1 MTGGPWT
8 GSKVGVH
15 VLSSPPWNHIFRKK
29 TKLTFF
35 FNFVLERW
43 KYCHNQ
49 LSHSSSQCIR
59 QDYCLHMQ
67 MSTWQQYSH
76 CFLTLKTIVH
86 SQSSVCI
93 LHCLVVS
100 DHLAKRLL
108 INTLAPYA
116 VYSNLCYLPKGEESK
131 FFFPLVISMHLRTL
145 SGWRRIIMILLES
158 VTIPIFIIK

>member
-1 MTGGPWT
+1 MDPVHDRGSMDPVHESGPWT

-49 LSHSSSQCIR
+49 LSHSSSQCIG
-59 QDYCLHMQ
+59 QNYCLHMQ

-108 INTLAPYA
+108 INALAPYA
-116 VYSNLCYLPKGEESK
+116 VYSNLCHLPKGEQSK
-131 FFFPLVISMHLRTL
+131 FFFHLWFL
-145 SGWRRIIMILLES
+145 C
-158 VTIPIFIIK
+158 IKGLFQDEDE

>member
-8 GSKVGVH
+8 RSMKVVYGPGPKWESMFCPH
-15 VLSSPPWNHIFRKK
+15 PHEIIFLGKK
-29 TKLTFF
+29 QNLPFF

-59 QDYCLHMQ
+59 QNYYLHMQ
-67 MSTWQQYSH
+67 MSTRQQYSH

-86 SQSSVCI
+86 SQSSVWI

-100 DHLAKRLL
+100 DHLAKRFL
-108 INTLAPYA
+108 INALAPYA
-116 VYSNLCYLPKGEESK
+116 VYSNLCHLPKGEQSK
-131 FFFPLVISMHLRTL
+131 FFFHLWFL
-145 SGWRRIIMILLES
+145 C
-158 VTIPIFIIK
+158 IKGLFQDEDE

>member
-1 MTGGPWT
+1 MTGG

-145 SGWRRIIMILLES
+145 LGWRRIIMILLES